1 MNKLE
6 AAFAPEASPDTAGYD
21 DVTEDSDEDEKEEEE
36 AEERRKVRY
45 DIRGGGHW
53 LLFFYFFKNVFTATT
68 VHVKGDMLYHL
79 L

>member
-21 DVTEDSDEDEKEEEE
+21 DVTEDSDDDEKEEE

-53 LLFFYFFKNVFTATT
+53 LLYLNFKKKNVFTATT